1 MSSATPDP
9 ADLTARAR
17 IRDAAMRHFGEHGF
31 DAATIR
37 GIAETAGVSSGLIR
51 HHFGSKQAL
60 REACDQHLVALIRRL
75 NDEVRAD
82 PFGGEVNQVALARA
96 AMGPYQRYLGRA
108 LAEGAATA
116 VFDEMVALSEQWI
129 VDGDARRSDPPE
141 VQARPRAVV
150 ATAMALSVAVLHE
163 QISRGL
169 GVEVFSPAGDELL
182 ARTLLEIYSRPMLTP
197 AEAKLARA
205 ALDRSRPGD

>member
-17 IRDAAMRHFGEHGF
+17 IRDAAMRQFGEHGF

-129 VDGDARRSDPPE
+129 VDGDARRADPPE
-141 VQARPRAVV
+141 VDARPRAVV
-150 ATAMALSVAVLHE
+150 VTAMALSVAVLHE

-197 AEAKLARA
+197 AEARQARA
-205 ALDRSRPGD
+205 ALDRSRHGD